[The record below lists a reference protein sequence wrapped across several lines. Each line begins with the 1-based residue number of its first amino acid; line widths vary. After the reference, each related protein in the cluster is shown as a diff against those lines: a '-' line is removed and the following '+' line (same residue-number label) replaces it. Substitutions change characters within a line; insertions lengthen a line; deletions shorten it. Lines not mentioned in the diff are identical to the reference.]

1 MGYPVV
7 FAVREEAEERVV
19 CPVDPSEVVD
29 SEEESRVVASTV
41 ESTAVG
47 WVVAG

>member
-1 MGYPVV
+1 VGYPVA
-7 FAVREEAEERVV
+7 FAVREEAEERVE

-29 SEEESRVVASTV
+29 SAEESRAVELMV
-41 ESTAVG
+41 ESMAVG